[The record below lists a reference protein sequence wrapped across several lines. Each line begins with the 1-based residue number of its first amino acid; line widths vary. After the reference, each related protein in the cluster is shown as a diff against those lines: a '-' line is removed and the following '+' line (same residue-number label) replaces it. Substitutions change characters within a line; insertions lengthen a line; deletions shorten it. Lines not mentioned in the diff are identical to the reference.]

1 MNNMLYMCMSI
12 VVQSYW
18 TLCKQQ
24 YCIISTFI
32 KQEMTDILIP
42 LHLNIASQHLHE

>member
-1 MNNMLYMCMSI
+1 MSI

-24 YCIISTFI
+24 HCIISTFISTFI
-32 KQEMTDILIP
+32 KQEMTDILTP
-42 LHLNIASQHLHE
+42 LHLNIAS